1 MYIAVDL
8 ILAVILASVI
18 IGAWRRGFV
27 RSVFKLCSTLASIVI
42 AILFYKELSDYFY
55 GAFVLEKTQEYVG
68 GFLQNFAAELQT
80 GAEPA
85 SIAAMLPEQLHS
97 TAGLLGLDLEELLAR
112 FLNADGLLSAE
123 TLGAG
128 LSQSVATVISN
139 IIAFAALFFGAL
151 ILLGLVGFVLDKV
164 AQLPILNG
172 ANKFLGLLFGIA
184 EAFVLGVVLAG
195 VAEALL
201 SAYGALH
208 TDFAFTDIAENTY
221 IAAFLLQFFPW

>member
-1 MYIAVDL
+1 MYIAIDL

-27 RSVFKLCSTLASIVI
+27 RSVFKLCSTLAAIVI
-42 AILFYKELSDYFY
+42 AVLFYKELSNYFY
-55 GAFVLEKTQEYVG
+55 TAFVLEKSQEYVG
-68 GFLQNFAAELQT
+68 GFLQNFAAELP

-85 SIAAMLPEQLHS
+85 WIAALLPEQLRS
-97 TAGLLGLDLEELLAR
+97 TAGLLGLDLEEILR
-112 FLNADGLLSAE
+112 ADDLFSAE
-123 TLGAG
+123 ALGES
-128 LSQSVATVISN
+128 LSLSIATVISN
-139 IIAFAALFFGAL
+139 ILAFAALFFGSL

-184 EAFVLGVVLAG
+184 EAFVLGIVLSG

-208 TDFAFTDIAENTY
+208 TDFAFTDISNNTY

>member
-1 MYIAVDL
+1 MYIAIDL

-27 RSVFKLCSTLASIVI
+27 RSVFKLCSTLAAIVI
-42 AILFYKELSDYFY
+42 AVLFYKELSGYFY
-55 GAFVLEKTQEYVG
+55 TAFVLEKSQEYVG
-68 GFLQNFAAELQT
+68 GFLQNFAAELP

-85 SIAAMLPEQLHS
+85 WIAALLPEQLQS
-97 TAGLLGLDLEELLAR
+97 TAGLLGLDLEEILR
-112 FLNADGLLSAE
+112 ADDLFSAE
-123 TLGAG
+123 ALGES
-128 LSQSVATVISN
+128 LSLSIATVISN
-139 IIAFAALFFGAL
+139 IIAFAVLFFGSL
-151 ILLGLVGFVLDKV
+151 ILLGLIGFVLNKV

-184 EAFVLGVVLAG
+184 EALVLGVVLSG

-201 SAYGALH
+201 SAYGALNA
-208 TDFAFTDIAENTY
+208 DFAFTDIAENTY

>member
-1 MYIAVDL
+1 MYIAIDL

-27 RSVFKLCSTLASIVI
+27 RSVFKLCSTLAAIVI
-42 AILFYKELSDYFY
+42 AVLFYKELSDYFY
-55 GAFVLEKTQEYVG
+55 TAFVLEKSQEYVG
-68 GFLQNFAAELQT
+68 GFLQNFAAELP

-85 SIAAMLPEQLHS
+85 WIAALLPEQLQS
-97 TAGLLGLDLEELLAR
+97 TAGLLGLDLEEILR
-112 FLNADGLLSAE
+112 ADDLFSAE
-123 TLGAG
+123 ALGES
-128 LSQSVATVISN
+128 LSLSIATVISN
-139 IIAFAALFFGAL
+139 IIAFAVLFFGSL
-151 ILLGLVGFVLDKV
+151 ILLGLIGFVLNKV

-184 EAFVLGVVLAG
+184 EALVLGVVLSG

-201 SAYGALH
+201 SAYGALNA
-208 TDFAFTDIAENTY
+208 DFAFTDIAENTY